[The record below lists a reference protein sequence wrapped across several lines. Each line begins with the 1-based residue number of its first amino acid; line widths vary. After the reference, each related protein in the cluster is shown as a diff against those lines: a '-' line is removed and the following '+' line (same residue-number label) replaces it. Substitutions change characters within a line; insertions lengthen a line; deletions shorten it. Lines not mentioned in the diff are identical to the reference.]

1 MRCLTSARL
10 AAMWSPAALAHAEA
24 ARGAAGAATEAVGA
38 LVLAAI
44 WLAYLAG
51 VRRRRASP
59 RAAACFHAG
68 QLTVLLTAFGPLDRL
83 AADSAALHM
92 TQHMCFMLVAAPLWV
107 LANPLPQFRALAFGR
122 ATGLWRLLAR
132 TGHAPA
138 AWAVVHGVTLWFWH
152 APGPYRLALADPW
165 WHLFE
170 HASFLV
176 TAALFWAATLHAYP
190 PARGAALVA
199 VAVTLMHTGL
209 LGALLTLAPFPLYG
223 RGSTEDQQLAGLLMW
238 GPGGLFYL
246 AAGAWIALRWF
257 AMRQAPLRG

>member
-1 MRCLTSARL
+1 MYLIRALL
-10 AAMWSPAALAHAEA
+10 VAAWSPAALAHAEA
-24 ARGAAGAATEAVGA
+24 ARGAAGGVTEAVGA

-44 WLAYLAG
+44 WIAYLAG
-51 VRRRRASP
+51 ARRRHASR

-68 QLTVLLTAFGPLDRL
+68 QLTVLLTAFGPLDVL

-92 TQHMCFMLVAAPLWV
+92 TQHMGFMLVAAPLWV
-107 LANPLPQFRALAFGR
+107 LANPLPQFRALTRGHPA
-122 ATGLWRLLAR
+122 GLWRRLAR
-132 TGHAPA
+132 IGHAPA
-138 AWAVVHGVTLWFWH
+138 AWAVLHGATLWLWH

-176 TAALFWAATLHAYP
+176 TAAFFWAATLHAYP

-199 VAVTLMHTGL
+199 VAATLMHTGL

-246 AAGAWIALRWF
+246 AAGAWITLRWL
-257 AMRQAPLRG
+257 ATRQVPLRG